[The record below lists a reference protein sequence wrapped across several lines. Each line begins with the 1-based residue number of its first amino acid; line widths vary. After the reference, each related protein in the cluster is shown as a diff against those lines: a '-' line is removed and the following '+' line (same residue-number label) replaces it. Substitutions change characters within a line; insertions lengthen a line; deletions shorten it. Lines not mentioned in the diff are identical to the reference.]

1 MKRTIKSLKQS
12 ELVSLINGLQKLNN
26 ENSDYIQAFLNK
38 EECAPSLELYKKKIR
53 KSLEDAMDEDW
64 RFEIEADN
72 CEKTLK
78 AYLSATDD
86 KLGYAELLVL
96 TVEMANQITLDYG
109 DIDEE
114 YYDQVEDWYLTAA
127 KQIVSLHKQG
137 IDVKP
142 MVKRLQKVFESTD
155 GIGWCYHDTLGDIF
169 YEHLD
174 KIK

>member
-1 MKRTIKSLKQS
+1 MKRTIKSLKQN
-12 ELVSLINGLQKLNN
+12 ELLALINGLQKLNN
-26 ENSDYIQAFLNK
+26 ENRDYIQAFLNK
-38 EECAPSLELYKKKIR
+38 EASAPSLEIYKKRIR
-53 KSLEDAMDEDW
+53 KALEDTMDEDW
-64 RFEIEADN
+64 SFEIEADK

-78 AYLSATDD
+78 AYFSATDD
-86 KLGYAELLVL
+86 NLGYAELLVL
-96 TVEMANQITLDYG
+96 TVELANQITLDYG

-127 KQIVSLHKQG
+127 KQLLSLNKQA

-169 YEHLD
+169 YEYLD